1 DRPMAAAEASGS
13 PGGAFLP
20 AVAPAQERLPA
31 WREDGEK
38 AGHRQYILHYR
49 RRAPRSGASAS
60 TPRPRAAARWWTRA
74 RGRCGT
80 GTSCAA
86 SWRSVGTAP
95 AGTRARSRTRARRSP
110 TTPRSTRPSSA
121 TTRTAAAR
129 TCAASRTG
137 RPSCASGRPR
147 GTPTGPSSATSPR
160 SHRRA
165 TGRSTFP
172 PPSSRQRS
180 PRTSTATSCSAP
192 LAAGQRRCPA
202 TGSTG
207 TASAPLATE
216 NIADCRRGESCAFA
230 HSREE
235 IRVPL
240 LSVGEEE
247 QRPEALT
254 SDFFVYRFKTHW
266 CPVGV
271 QHDWQNCVYAHNYQ
285 DARRHPSIGYG
296 PRPCPYWKRQET
308 SLEYSQRCPLGVRCP
323 YSHGAKEQL
332 YHPAYFKTVA
342 CQDPPATCPRGT
354 LCAFWHKR
362 SQQRGRA
369 TSKEKFNYKAP
380 LTEEQTQA
388 NLQLDFLTPPFKLL
402 SAAQELDAWALQPY
416 AFHDAGALEPG
427 SLLPGELGPDGAGT
441 PAARTTAPDSDG
453 ASAAPTPGSDA
464 ALAAPQDASWS
475 GGMAAQPWV
484 PQMICYVPMPFAG
497 SMLVE
502 GHVAMVGAEDGWL
515 PGAHQQL
522 TLPGPVPGCAA
533 ALPQGLAGG
542 RRDDYSD
549 SEDGLSAE
557 KLPGSATETTT
568 DSPRDERMPSLHG
581 FIHFKDAELDSP
593 RAPCR
598 PRANSH

>member
-1 DRPMAAAEASGS
+1 MAA
-13 PGGAFLP
+13 

-49 RRAPRSGASAS
+49 TTRCPRAAQGCCSEPRAPRSSQRCFCFHAEATRRRPLVDTRTGQVRYWDVMCGFLAERGHCPSGDACPFAHTREEIS
-60 TPRPRAAARWWTRA
+60 YHAAKYKTKLCNDADCRGEDVCCFAHREAELRVRAPSRYSYRTLVGDIPKITPKGHWPLDVPAPFVPTALAPDEHGHVLLGAAR
-74 RGRCGT
+74 GGP
-80 GTSCAA
+80 AA
-86 SWRSVGTAP
+86 LPCHGVYRH
-95 AGTRARSRTRARRSP
+95 RF
-110 TTPRSTRPSSA
+110 
-121 TTRTAAAR
+121 
-129 TCAASRTG
+129 
-137 RPSCASGRPR
+137 CASYP
-147 GTPTGPSSATSPR
+147 
-160 SHRRA
+160 
-165 TGRSTFP
+165 
-172 PPSSRQRS
+172 
-180 PRTSTATSCSAP
+180 
-192 LAAGQRRCPA
+192 
-202 TGSTG
+202 
-207 TASAPLATE
+207 